1 MNAINEIVTKE
12 IEPAYAAA
20 LASALAQEITTI
32 HTAAAS
38 IIVKDNASYA
48 YAGDMLVA
56 IKKVKKN
63 IEEYF
68 RPLKAAAYAAWKQI
82 CNRETEE
89 IEKLTP
95 AINHL
100 NSQMTAY
107 NIEQEK
113 IRKAEEERLRREAQ
127 KAEEE
132 ARLQAAIEAEKTG
145 QKEEAEAILAEPVF
159 VPPPIVEKTV
169 PKQAGLAMTTTWEAK
184 IINEKLIPR
193 EYLIPDM
200 VKINQVVRAL
210 KDKTNIPGIM
220 AIPRNSMRG
229 VRR

>member
-1 MNAINEIVTKE
+1 MNTMNTTNGMETIGSSAARKKIANEITKVH
-12 IEPAYAAA
+12 IVA
-20 LASALAQEITTI
+20 T
-32 HTAAAS
+32 S
-38 IIVKDNASYA
+38 IIVKDNDSYA
-48 YAGDMLVA
+48 YAGDMLVT

-68 RPLKAAAYAAWKQI
+68 RPLKAAAHAAWKQI
-82 CNRETEE
+82 CNRENEE

-95 AINHL
+95 ALKHL
-100 NSQMTAY
+100 DMQMTAY

-113 IRKAEEERLRREAQ
+113 IRKAEEERLRREAE
-127 KAEEE
+127 KAEQE
-132 ARLQAAIEAEKTG
+132 ARLQAAIEAEKAG
-145 QKEEAEAILAEPVF
+145 QKEEAEAILEEPVF
-159 VPPPIVEKTV
+159 VPPPIVDKTV
-169 PKQAGLAMTTTWEAK
+169 PKQAGLAMTTNWEAK
-184 IINEKLIPR
+184 IIDEHLIPR
-193 EYLIPDM
+193 QYLMPDM